1 MGPLA
6 AAKVD
11 EELASE
17 DGRDMLGEQDPAAA
31 LVPVWGEDEL
41 PPSGAAAP
49 KPPPPPREQSVEEI
63 LHSERPHPPQSTDT
77 PWTVE
82 VVARARGHWNVDPMS
97 YMPGATVRGRQKGLE
112 LHGPFHFSSD
122 SAAERQR
129 AISLTRDTGPREPP
143 GYVPVPRLSPRM
155 RVERPGVSA
164 AKWAGPGLDLYSRK
178 PPPCAA
184 DDSALLQDF
193 RTPFVDAA
201 AREEAL
207 GRAARDRSRE
217 VQATNN
223 LPMQS
228 PRELLA
234 AAALLSPRRPLPQ
247 GANVS
252 PRGIRL
258 AAITAAAAE
267 VHEGLDDL
275 EIANAKLMLG
285 GGLRFGGR
293 PSARREIALDRRSR
307 FAF

>member
-1 MGPLA
+1 
-6 AAKVD
+6 
-11 EELASE
+11 
-17 DGRDMLGEQDPAAA
+17 
-31 LVPVWGEDEL
+31 
-41 PPSGAAAP
+41 
-49 KPPPPPREQSVEEI
+49 
-63 LHSERPHPPQSTDT
+63 LHAQ
-77 PWTVE
+77 
-82 VVARARGHWNVDPMS
+82 
-97 YMPGATVRGRQKGLE
+97 VRGRQKGLE

-155 RVERPGVSA
+155 RVERPVQCSGSNPNFNPDRNPDPNPDPLTLTLTLALTLTLTPTLILLQGVSA

-178 PPPCAA
+178 PPPSAA

-217 VQATNN
+217 VPPLPPTPHPPPTHPPPHPTLTAILIATLTALRTSSLALNPPPPSPGTQVQATNN

-267 VHEGLDDL
+267 VHAELDQ
-275 EIANAKLMLG
+275 
-285 GGLRFGGR
+285 
-293 PSARREIALDRRSR
+293 P
-307 FAF
+307 